1 MSEENNSLTPAA
13 RAELCEQEFEKNF
26 YLILRTKP
34 SAFKGEKKVAFRHRD
49 PHSNFPSQKVAVVDS
64 ATNLTNSAPVLIWF
78 PFEMFFLIRKE
89 RELTSKPNL
98 PIEWK
103 RLDDKKKNGG
113 LALQGTSHLR
123 RYILFTRYFFPLA
136 EYFNEYCS
144 QSTLLFL
151 LNTIILHSQDTFPL
165 TEFYNTV

>member
-1 MSEENNSLTPAA
+1 MISEENNSLTPAA
-13 RAELCEQEFEKNF
+13 RAELCEQEFEKIF

-98 PIEWK
+98 PME
-103 RLDDKKKNGG
+103 
-113 LALQGTSHLR
+113 
-123 RYILFTRYFFPLA
+123 
-136 EYFNEYCS
+136 
-144 QSTLLFL
+144 
-151 LNTIILHSQDTFPL
+151 
-165 TEFYNTV
+165 